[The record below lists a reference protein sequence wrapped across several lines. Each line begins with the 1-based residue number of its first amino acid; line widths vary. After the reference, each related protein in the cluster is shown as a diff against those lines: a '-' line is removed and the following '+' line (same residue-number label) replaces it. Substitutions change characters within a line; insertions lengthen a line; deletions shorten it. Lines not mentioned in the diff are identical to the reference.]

1 MICPGKIK
9 RIVKPEDLVTEVLR
23 ETTTKAITVDLVN
36 SPQEEDR
43 WNKLIRK
50 KHYLKEHRMVG
61 ESLRYVIKQ
70 DGEWIGLLGW
80 SSAAFHLRP
89 RDAWIGWTDAQRN
102 AGRHLL
108 ACNARFALLTPK
120 GQAPNLASHSLS
132 LNLQRLSAD
141 WQARY
146 GHPIALV
153 ETEATT
159 ANGIGFFAGRPRTAW
174 PGDT

>member
-43 WNKLIRK
+43 WNKLI
-50 KHYLKEHRMVG
+50 
-61 ESLRYVIKQ
+61 
-70 DGEWIGLLGW
+70 GEWIGLLGW
-80 SSAAFHLRP
+80 SSAAFHLGP
-89 RDAWIGWTDAQRN
+89 RDAWIGWTDAQRHD
-102 AGRHLL
+102 GRHLV

-120 GQAPNLASHSLS
+120 GRWPNLASRSLS

-141 WQARY
+141 WLERY
-146 GHPIALV
+146 GHPILLV
-153 ETEATT
+153 ETYVDPQRFEGTCYRA
-159 ANGIGFFAGRPRTAW
+159 A
-174 PGDT
+174 